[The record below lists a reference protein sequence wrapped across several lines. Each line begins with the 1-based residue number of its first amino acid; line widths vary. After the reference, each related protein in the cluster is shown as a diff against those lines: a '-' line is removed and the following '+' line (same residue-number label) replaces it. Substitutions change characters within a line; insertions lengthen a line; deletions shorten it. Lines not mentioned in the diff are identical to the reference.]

1 MKKKWWKKL
10 VKSKPVISLVDKGLI
25 PINEYINTKLNR
37 LQYENDNNAPPKNFK
52 RNNYFI
58 QIDGTINL
66 NNILKDLTKYEA
78 NEFYQYTNEQNL
90 INYNREKCIYYLVYD
105 HIDDTSMNIIVKLS
119 NYEKPL
125 RYTTQKG
132 NVYVEYFPIFVVF
145 SSKELSKVCNGNE
158 VFINYIKNNLEVKP
172 LNNIENKK

>member
-1 MKKKWWKKL
+1 
-10 VKSKPVISLVDKGLI
+10 
-25 PINEYINTKLNR
+25 
-37 LQYENDNNAPPKNFK
+37 
-52 RNNYFI
+52 
-58 QIDGTINL
+58 
-66 NNILKDLTKYEA
+66 
-78 NEFYQYTNEQNL
+78 
-90 INYNREKCIYYLVYD
+90 
-105 HIDDTSMNIIVKLS
+105 MNIIVKLS
-119 NYEKPL
+119 NNEKPL